1 MENSDQRIKIAV
13 QKTGRLTDHS
23 IDLLQRCGLTVTKS
37 KDQLICYGENMPIDL
52 LLVRDDDIPALVS
65 DDVCD
70 LGIVGLNV
78 VEEKRLHL
86 QQNGSE
92 GRFKRIFELDF
103 GHCRL
108 SIAAPDEVDYVGFE
122 SLENTRI
129 ATSYVAILTDF
140 LDANKIN
147 AEPVFFSGAVEI
159 APKLGR
165 ADYICDLVS
174 SGGTLRANGLREVDV
189 LLQSEAVVI
198 QTLAPLGDEKQA
210 LVDKIIQRLDGVL
223 KVRDSKYIMLHAP
236 RTALA
241 DIRALLPGSEA
252 PTVMP
257 LEGSDDRIA
266 IHAVCRENVFWETL
280 ENLKA
285 AGATSLLVLPV
296 EKMLS

>member
-1 MENSDQRIKIAV
+1 MESTEQRIKIAV

-23 IDLLQRCGLTVTKS
+23 IDLLERCGLKVTKS

-52 LLVRDDDIPALVS
+52 LLVRDDDIPGLVS

-78 VEEKRLHL
+78 VEEKRLKL
-86 QQNGSE
+86 EQEGSE
-92 GRFKRIFELDF
+92 GLFKQIFELEF

-108 SIAAPDEVDYVGFE
+108 SIAAPDDADYTGPE
-122 SLENTRI
+122 SLENTQI
-129 ATSYVAILTDF
+129 ATSYVGLLTDY
-140 LDANKIN
+140 LTKNGIN

-174 SGGTLRANGLREVDV
+174 TGGTLAANGLREVAV
-189 LLQSEAVVI
+189 LLESEAVVI
-198 QTLAPLGDEKQA
+198 QTLAPLGDEKQT

-223 KVRDSKYIMLHAP
+223 KVHDSKYIMLHAP
-236 RTALA
+236 RSALA
-241 DIRALLPGSEA
+241 EIRTLLPGSEA

-285 AGATSLLVLPV
+285 AGASSLLVLPV
-296 EKMLS
+296 EKMLA

>member
-1 MENSDQRIKIAV
+1 MENTEQRIKIAV
-13 QKTGRLTDHS
+13 QKSGRLTDHS
-23 IDLLQRCGLTVTKS
+23 IDLLERCGLKITKS

-52 LLVRDDDIPALVS
+52 LLVRDDDIPGLVS

-78 VEEKRLHL
+78 VEEKRLKL
-86 QQNGSE
+86 EQEGSK
-92 GRFKRIFELDF
+92 GLFKQIFELEF

-108 SIAAPDEVDYVGFE
+108 SIAAPDNAEYIGPE
-122 SLENTRI
+122 SLENTQI
-129 ATSYVAILTDF
+129 ATSYVGLLTDY
-140 LDANKIN
+140 LTKNGIN
-147 AEPVFFSGAVEI
+147 AKPIFFSGAVEI

-174 SGGTLRANGLREVDV
+174 TGGTLAANGLREVAV

-223 KVRDSKYIMLHAP
+223 KVHDSKYIMLHAP
-236 RTALA
+236 RSALA
-241 DIRALLPGSEA
+241 EIRALLPGSEA

-285 AGATSLLVLPV
+285 AGASSLLVLPV
-296 EKMLS
+296 EKMLA

>member
-1 MENSDQRIKIAV
+1 MKHSEQRIKIAV
-13 QKTGRLTDHS
+13 QKSGRLTDHS
-23 IDLLQRCGLTVTKS
+23 IDLLERCGLKVTKS

-52 LLVRDDDIPALVS
+52 LLVRDDDIPGLVS

-78 VEEKRLHL
+78 VEEKRQILE
-86 QQNGSE
+86 QRGSQ
-92 GRFKRIFELDF
+92 GLFKQIFELEF

-108 SIAAPDEVDYVGFE
+108 SIAAPEHVEYTGPE
-122 SLENTRI
+122 SLQNTKI
-129 ATSYVAILTDF
+129 ATSYVGLLTDY
-140 LDANKIN
+140 LNKNGIK

-159 APKLGR
+159 APKLGS
-165 ADYICDLVS
+165 AEFICDLVS
-174 SGGTLRANGLREVDV
+174 SGATLVANGLREVAV
-189 LLQSEAVVI
+189 LLESEAVVI

-210 LVDKIIQRLDGVL
+210 LVDKILQRLDGVL
-223 KVRDSKYIMLHAP
+223 KVHDSKYTMLHAP
-236 RTALA
+236 RSALA

-257 LEGSDDRIA
+257 LEGNDDKVA

-285 AGATSLLVLPV
+285 AGASSLLVLPV
-296 EKMLS
+296 EKMLA